1 MFGIAFLLSYTVLM
15 QLKEREEKLEYWR
28 KREKLVQEKK
38 EKKKEDLRRQSS
50 MWIDENKL
58 EARILEALVDERTF
72 L

>member
-1 MFGIAFLLSYTVLM
+1 M
-15 QLKEREEKLEYWR
+15 QLKEKEEKLEYWR
-28 KREKLVQEKK
+28 KRENLVQEKK

-58 EARILEALVDERTF
+58 EARTLEALVDGSNY